1 MRVELISQRMTAP
14 TVFVRYQLNVI
25 NEPPPLCQLSLNHIH
40 GRCVKSLQS
49 EDKLPKHLIQWGRSH
64 QAKLIL
70 LAFVPLEWGQ
80 SPWVTLQKNLKEIWS
95 RNMSVDCGFTAIE
108 APIYAS
114 SWNMRNNLWLWV
126 SYSIQLNALTKEK
139 SIGRSSGAACDW
151 AIVCQGSPNGHLCSV
166 VIVVSVTAPLLV
178 MAGIPSRRAVSDA
191 GSKIFQDPPDGGCR
205 KQPSLRSSDHRRHHQ
220 SPCPIKI

>member
-14 TVFVRYQLNVI
+14 SVFVRYQLNVM
-25 NEPPPLCQLSLNHIH
+25 NELPPPLWQLSLNHIH
-40 GRCVKSLQS
+40 GCCVKSLQS

-80 SPWVTLQKNLKEIWS
+80 SPWVTLQKNLREIWS
-95 RNMSVDCGFTAIE
+95 RNMSIDCGFMASDT
-108 APIYAS
+108 PIYAS
-114 SWNMRNNLWLWV
+114 SLNMCNNLLLWA

-151 AIVCQGSPNGHLCSV
+151 VN
-166 VIVVSVTAPLLV
+166 APLVL
-178 MAGIPSRRAVSDA
+178 IPAVVLHLFEWSFP
-191 GSKIFQDPPDGGCR
+191 GKSIR
-205 KQPSLRSSDHRRHHQ
+205 PSLCLSLAPRWWWQEFHCLELRPMMDQ
-220 SPCPIKI
+220 KFLKIP